1 MKANGASIVGDER
14 TTPLFR
20 QVPEE
25 VKRRGLRAAGGGEG
39 CWRTLDHG
47 SAALQ
52 WAVVDGGRRGQ
63 WGGRSGEAR
72 PAPAGSRS
80 QWALPS
86 HLEHPLSIH
95 WAATTGGHPLNPLE
109 APAGAAGEGG
119 RRCNLRPMQS
129 GKPIT
134 PQPPAPRDTVHTV
147 GSQCA
152 GAAARCRGAWLCSGG
167 PSGSLNSAARLA
179 PAMLQCAGAVRTSS
193 PPHHGFDEPPLANT
207 PHSQHAH
214 KRRRP

>member
-72 PAPAGSRS
+72 PAPAGSCS

-95 WAATTGGHPLNPLE
+95 WAATTGGTCWRCWGGGPPLQPAPHAEREANH
-109 APAGAAGEGG
+109 APAASAAGHCPHCGITVRRG
-119 RRCNLRPMQS
+119 R
-129 GKPIT
+129 
-134 PQPPAPRDTVHTV
+134 
-147 GSQCA
+147 GSLSWRLA
-152 GAAARCRGAWLCSGG
+152 STRGTQWEFELCSAPG
-167 PSGSLNSAARLA
+167 PSHAT
-179 PAMLQCAGAVRTSS
+179 VRPSRAHIL

>member
-95 WAATTGGHPLNPLE
+95 WAATTGGHPLNPWRHQL
-109 APAGAAGEGG
+109 ALLG
-119 RRCNLRPMQS
+119 R
-129 GKPIT
+129 
-134 PQPPAPRDTVHTV
+134 
-147 GSQCA
+147 
-152 GAAARCRGAWLCSGG
+152 GAAAATCAPCGAGSQSRPSRQRRGALSTLWDHSARG
-167 PSGSLNSAARLA
+167 PRLA
-179 PAMLQCAGAVRTSS
+179 VVAPGFAAGDPV
-193 PPHHGFDEPPLANT
+193 GV
-207 PHSQHAH
+207 
-214 KRRRP
+214 

>member
-47 SAALQ
+47 SASLQ

-95 WAATTGGHPLNPLE
+95 WAATTGGTRLTRWRHLLALLGRGGPPLQPAPHVEREANH
-109 APAGAAGEGG
+109 APAASAAEHCPHCGVTVHGGPGLTVMAPGFAAGD
-119 RRCNLRPMQS
+119 P
-129 GKPIT
+129 
-134 PQPPAPRDTVHTV
+134 V
-147 GSQCA
+147 G
-152 GAAARCRGAWLCSGG
+152 
-167 PSGSLNSAARLA
+167 
-179 PAMLQCAGAVRTSS
+179 V
-193 PPHHGFDEPPLANT
+193 
-207 PHSQHAH
+207 
-214 KRRRP
+214 